1 MADHEVPAV
10 GSTDA
15 FKHKDDTHSSIRQ
28 RRRQQSRPSLL
39 STAGEATRSPFET
52 FVTTPIATEQVAAP
66 TDSSFAGSSDRG
78 PTANAVL
85 MDIIDIST
93 NSNHDTRK
101 ISSKTSNMDM
111 SDDVLR
117 SSQSLLFPNL
127 DITHNVSTSL
137 LDSVR
142 KGSSGHGDI
151 QRLKRRGS
159 MFDSPTATAP
169 YPLHLGPAPPLS
181 HNSVEKPTSRQD
193 TPLTGTHIQGQPP
206 NLTLKQTPSD
216 TPYITPSQTQP
227 IVNESGLPI
236 KGLWDYI
243 KSELTSSDFD
253 ESQDFKTERI
263 RNFINVPRELEKF
276 MYFGYIICLD
286 SFLYIFTILPLRVF
300 IAMWCAV
307 IWILGGASLKP
318 AQKTDL
324 IKGALVSI
332 CTYILQYF
340 DASRLY
346 HSVRGQALIK
356 LYVIFN
362 VLEICDK
369 LCSAFGHD
377 ILDSLFSL
385 SHSRQRSRAATRRIN
400 RFTHFII
407 AVMYIFAHSLILF
420 YQVMTLNVAVNSFDN
435 ALMTLLLSNQFVEIK
450 GSVFKRFERENLFQ
464 LSCSDIV
471 ERFQLS
477 IFLII
482 IGIRNFIELVG
493 GAAILSYPAYIYKIY
508 DSLSPYSWCMDI
520 VSFFR
525 SEKFLVEPEKIGGVL
540 WLLGVNM
547 IQLIET
553 TMKSK
558 EFKLAEKVL
567 APIIIVYI
575 TEILV
580 DWLKHAFITKFNGI
594 SPSVYERY
602 RDSLCRDL
610 LGETK
615 KAPAVTDDETMK
627 MASVDRS
634 PIVARRIGFVSIPLS
649 CLVIRVTI
657 QTLQMITIHRTPQD
671 KFKPD
676 VFADRSGDDGIVGWQ
691 IPFTFPTW
699 LNSDGLT
706 VLFGSSSI
714 INSLLWIIPIYLLLI
729 VFKLILGLQ
738 LLHMAKT
745 SLERPQS
752 DTAGHRPS
760 VSVAPGE
767 PLDVP
772 SKAEVSSLPLK
783 KLSLADRSSLL
794 ETGNRISADADAIT
808 SRTSPDH
815 LHIMIPKTSL
825 VKPSH
830 LDTSSTPQPLK
841 PISIL
846 NYKET
851 MTSIAT
857 PSSIPCSSESAE
869 IPSQPL
875 AMDSVNQ
882 SVASSV
888 RSSVDQ
894 GVLSS
899 EESDEKSSVSVL
911 PLSPG
916 INEEKLDKIDRFTMV
931 KSRIV

>member
-193 TPLTGTHIQGQPP
+193 TP
-206 NLTLKQTPSD
+206 
-216 TPYITPSQTQP
+216 PYRNSY
-227 IVNESGLPI
+227 SG
-236 KGLWDYI
+236 
-243 KSELTSSDFD
+243 SDFD

>member
-193 TPLTGTHIQGQPP
+193 TPLTGTHIQ
-206 NLTLKQTPSD
+206 
-216 TPYITPSQTQP
+216 
-227 IVNESGLPI
+227 
-236 KGLWDYI
+236 
-243 KSELTSSDFD
+243 
-253 ESQDFKTERI
+253 
-263 RNFINVPRELEKF
+263 
-276 MYFGYIICLD
+276 
-286 SFLYIFTILPLRVF
+286 
-300 IAMWCAV
+300 AMWCAV

-772 SKAEVSSLPLK
+772 SKAE
-783 KLSLADRSSLL
+783 
-794 ETGNRISADADAIT
+794 
-808 SRTSPDH
+808 
-815 LHIMIPKTSL
+815 
-825 VKPSH
+825 PSH

>member
-263 RNFINVPRELEKF
+263 RNFINVPRELEKGKNL
-276 MYFGYIICLD
+276 MLVSIGMTC
-286 SFLYIFTILPLRVF
+286 SSN
-300 IAMWCAV
+300 
-307 IWILGGASLKP
+307 GGASLKP

-362 VLEICDK
+362 VLE
-369 LCSAFGHD
+369 
-377 ILDSLFSL
+377 
-385 SHSRQRSRAATRRIN
+385 RSRAATRRIN

-435 ALMTLLLSNQFVEIK
+435 ALMTLLLN
-450 GSVFKRFERENLFQ
+450 
-464 LSCSDIV
+464 IV

-772 SKAEVSSLPLK
+772 SKAE
-783 KLSLADRSSLL
+783 
-794 ETGNRISADADAIT
+794 
-808 SRTSPDH
+808 
-815 LHIMIPKTSL
+815 
-825 VKPSH
+825 PSH